1 MNVLNLIFTAPPALT
16 VNITK
21 NTENS
26 SIVVQWDE
34 VDDSHTTSYTVTWTS
49 ERDHI
54 THPVTLIEQSSYTI
68 TGLTLDTVYTITV
81 TAANRC
87 GQGPEYRTSVSLT
100 ADTTSTIFAT
110 STNTMTSMSVGTSTT
125 ITAVNPIT
133 TTIVTTDAASSIIAK
148 TASLII
154 TTSSTNPSTVI
165 TTAITSP
172 STFTA
177 TDIVMDPISTV
188 HAEAN
193 TTDDETSKFLRRC
206 TCDWICKRGVIHTS
220 NFATL
225 MRHKTFMS
233 RQMS

>member
-1 MNVLNLIFTAPPALT
+1 M
-16 VNITK
+16 NITEYI
-21 NTENS
+21 NSS

-34 VDDSHTTSYTVTWTS
+34 VDDFLTTTYTVTWSS

-54 THPVTLIEQSSYTI
+54 FHPVTLIEQSSYTI

-81 TAANRC
+81 TASNRC

-100 ADTTSTIFAT
+100 TDATSTIFAD
-110 STNTMTSMSVGTSTT
+110 STNTMTSMSVATSTT
-125 ITAVNPIT
+125 ITAVNPST
-133 TTIVTTDAASSIIAK
+133 TTIVTADAASSIITK

-154 TTSSTNPSTVI
+154 TTSSTYPSTVI

-188 HAEAN
+188 HPEAN
-193 TTDDETSKFLRRC
+193 TTDDETSKFLRSC
-206 TCDWICKRGVIHTS
+206 TCDWICTRGVIHTS